1 MSSRKTYTTLY
12 SKIIFHYVASVC
24 ILLPIAFHFGFP
36 FLYTIVHGISKDFKF
51 DTGTITALAI
61 IIGHHQIKFTPCVAV
76 RESL

>member
-12 SKIIFHYVASVC
+12 SKIIFHYVVC

-36 FLYTIVHGISKDFKF
+36 ILYTIVHRISKDFKF

-61 IIGHHQIKFTPCVAV
+61 IIGHRQIKFTPCVAV
-76 RESL
+76 RESI